1 MKRLY
6 HLALVATQ
14 AVAIASPTLAA
25 ATRNAPGPTMGG
37 ADPIVTRSAGESTS
51 PGDPFLP
58 NQPNGNEPPKTY
70 APWEASCV
78 NGGLSDVDKY
88 WIGFQNT
95 GNTTIPKGTVL
106 LFESPYGTF
115 KVKTV
120 VDIEPGQVYPVVYMD
135 KPSGTIEC
143 TIDFSP
149 SPADYPPEG
158 PR

>member
-1 MKRLY
+1 MHIRNIIATTT
-6 HLALVATQ
+6 LALLAG
-14 AVAIASPTLAA
+14 AALIHPAAAA
-25 ATRNAPGPTMGG
+25 ATRSPGPTIERPGPDTG
-37 ADPIVTRSAGESTS
+37 RTAE
-51 PGDPFLP
+51 PGDTFLP

-88 WIGFQNT
+88 WIGFKNT
-95 GNTTIPKGTVL
+95 GNNTIPKGTVL

-120 VDIEPGQVYPVVYMD
+120 VDLEPGQVYPVVYMD